1 MIEPNPIDTLASRV
15 VARAMPMTIVVAGG
29 ASGAIAALLRQ
40 PGASRTLLDAQIP
53 YSQQALATYL
63 GHLPQSICSPDTA
76 RLLAWRAW
84 TNARQ
89 LANIDQKS
97 NCFGVSCTAAL
108 ATQPARRG
116 ADRAHFALCDGLVSQ
131 VFTLELGRGGERA
144 TQEDHVSTHLLQLLL
159 NEPDQNLQKQPDS
172 TPDALGEVLAGN
184 RLWCHVHANGRISD
198 SPAPGLV
205 ISGSFNPL
213 HAGHVRLARV
223 AQKRTGLQAVF
234 ELTLTNADKPDLT
247 GSQLLPRLQPFGRL
261 AAVVISRISTFEAKA
276 MAWPGATFVVGI
288 DTALRVVDPRFYGSN
303 RANMAKALENLRN
316 SGCRFLVAGRATEN
330 GNFRTITDLP
340 NLSDIPGAKELF
352 EGIPEEEFRL
362 DLSSTTIREG
372 LKNPVPPDLAS

>member
-131 VFTLELGRGGERA
+131 VFTLELDGLSG
-144 TQEDHVSTHLLQLLL
+144 LL
-159 NEPDQNLQKQPDS
+159 
-172 TPDALGEVLAGN
+172 
-184 RLWCHVHANGRISD
+184 
-198 SPAPGLV
+198 
-205 ISGSFNPL
+205 
-213 HAGHVRLARV
+213 
-223 AQKRTGLQAVF
+223 
-234 ELTLTNADKPDLT
+234 
-247 GSQLLPRLQPFGRL
+247 
-261 AAVVISRISTFEAKA
+261 
-276 MAWPGATFVVGI
+276 
-288 DTALRVVDPRFYGSN
+288 
-303 RANMAKALENLRN
+303 
-316 SGCRFLVAGRATEN
+316 
-330 GNFRTITDLP
+330 
-340 NLSDIPGAKELF
+340 
-352 EGIPEEEFRL
+352 
-362 DLSSTTIREG
+362 
-372 LKNPVPPDLAS
+372 